1 MSLKSGYLL
10 QAKADVSFLFFDSL
24 LNLNCQCHAA
34 VSNTNVL
41 LCTGGLFSFKGKR
54 LVRKLETIIEAVDT
68 LIFQMA
74 LQKANYQGKLEYH
87 IEMFGKHRVKA
98 ERFVFIKIFVALNML
113 LFIVMLLRGKYS
125 DSQVLG
131 IKHIFEAC

>member
-1 MSLKSGYLL
+1 M
-10 QAKADVSFLFFDSL
+10 
-24 LNLNCQCHAA
+24 
-34 VSNTNVL
+34 
-41 LCTGGLFSFKGKR
+41 
-54 LVRKLETIIEAVDT
+54 RKLETIIEAVDT

-125 DSQVLG
+125 DSQVYLG